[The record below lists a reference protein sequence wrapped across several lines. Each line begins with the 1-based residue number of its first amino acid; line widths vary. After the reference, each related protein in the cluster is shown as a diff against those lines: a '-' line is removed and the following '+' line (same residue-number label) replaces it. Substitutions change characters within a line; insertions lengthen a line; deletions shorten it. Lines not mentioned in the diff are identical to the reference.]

1 MTVSELKDRAKELGI
16 KGADGM
22 KKAELEAA
30 IAAAEAT
37 AGQEIPG
44 VEGETAGDP
53 GPGVSLGGF
62 MPPKGNETSL
72 ADATSNPSGSPD
84 GSKHVPPKL
93 YRIS

>member
-1 MTVSELKDRAKELGI
+1 MNVAELKDRAKELGI

-30 IAAAEAT
+30 IAAAESES
-37 AGQEIPG
+37 AGSGQ
-44 VEGETAGDP
+44 
-53 GPGVSLGGF
+53 S
-62 MPPKGNETSL
+62 PPPSPPDAPPPPAEDES
-72 ADATSNPSGSPD
+72 ADKPRRSEGSPD